1 MDSIFSY
8 ESKLVQMLLK
18 LADMMIMNIL
28 YVLCCLPVFTIGAAQ
43 AGLHTGIRQL
53 RDPADDSSC
62 TKAFFRGF
70 ANGFGKITLVYSLG
84 LLLVGLLVWLT
95 IIVLMVD
102 NGIKVSGWICFAAIF
117 LVIHFLNQVPLF
129 HSNFDCKG
137 IQLPRNVFLIMLAHP
152 LRSLG
157 VTVLIWAP
165 IILLGLGGAP
175 LWMQG
180 LPIWTL
186 LYYSTAFLFCN
197 SVTKKPIDELR
208 EDFRKAQEGEAPAAA
223 EAPEE

>member
-70 ANGFGKITLVYSLG
+70 ANGFGKITLVYSSGFTLTESEG
-84 LLLVGLLVWLT
+84 HVSRDITPGGDMRWLT
-95 IIVLMVD
+95 PRDESQKPDSTDSVLFPCVEE
-102 NGIKVSGWICFAAIF
+102 F
-117 LVIHFLNQVPLF
+117 LYRECTRTADHYAYGDLRHRSETGCL
-129 HSNFDCKG
+129 
-137 IQLPRNVFLIMLAHP
+137 LHP
-152 LRSLG
+152 
-157 VTVLIWAP
+157 
-165 IILLGLGGAP
+165 
-175 LWMQG
+175 
-180 LPIWTL
+180 
-186 LYYSTAFLFCN
+186 
-197 SVTKKPIDELR
+197 
-208 EDFRKAQEGEAPAAA
+208 
-223 EAPEE
+223 